1 MKTLAPLFI
10 VACFTVAVVSPA
22 PVQGRPN
29 QMAGQDYATK
39 GYNAAARQKGRS
51 CSTAS
56 AMCVKN
62 NGNTPEVVARCQSA
76 RAACLRSGTFVGLQG
91 RVFPGLA
98 KM

>member
-1 MKTLAPLFI
+1 MKTFAPLFI
-10 VACFTVAVVSPA
+10 VAFFSIAIVSPA
-22 PVQGRPN
+22 PAYYQGRPN

-39 GYNAAARQKGRS
+39 GYNAGTGKS
-51 CSTAS
+51 CSAAS
-56 AMCVKN
+56 AACIKN

-91 RVFPGLA
+91 RAFPGLA